1 MTATALQQEEH
12 LPEAIVCK
20 WCGKSFHYLKSH
32 ISMGRC
38 ENIPESAKGLD
49 VDEVVKMY
57 TTAFPDEPTIS
68 RTALA
73 KLNEKRAEK
82 HSGEGKVIQDRTGGR
97 ARAAWRND
105 QRAGNATRKTTTGDS
120 QRQHAIS
127 GVRAGSEEELCVW
140 RLRPD

>member
-1 MTATALQQEEH
+1 MTATALQQEKH

-38 ENIPESAKGLD
+38 ESIPESAKGLD

-57 TTAFPDEPTIS
+57 TSSFPDEPTIS

-82 HSGEGKVIQDRTGGR
+82 HSCEGKVAEIGD
-97 ARAAWRND
+97 AANLL
-105 QRAGNATRKTTTGDS
+105 
-120 QRQHAIS
+120 I
-127 GVRAGSEEELCVW
+127 
-140 RLRPD
+140 

>member
-82 HSGEGKVIQDRTGGR
+82 HSGEGKVADISAHPGYAGTVEYKTELV
-97 ARAAWRND
+97 AA
-105 QRAGNATRKTTTGDS
+105 
-120 QRQHAIS
+120 HELL
-127 GVRAGSEEELCVW
+127 GVTIKELGTPRGKPLQVTVNVNT
-140 RLRPD
+140 PYP

>member
-49 VDEVVKMY
+49 VDEVVK
-57 TTAFPDEPTIS
+57 
-68 RTALA
+68 
-73 KLNEKRAEK
+73 
-82 HSGEGKVIQDRTGGR
+82 
-97 ARAAWRND
+97 
-105 QRAGNATRKTTTGDS
+105 
-120 QRQHAIS
+120 
-127 GVRAGSEEELCVW
+127 
-140 RLRPD
+140 

>member
-57 TTAFPDEPTIS
+57 TSAFPDEPTIS

-73 KLNEKRAEK
+73 KLNGCDFDVWE
-82 HSGEGKVIQDRTGGR
+82 
-97 ARAAWRND
+97 
-105 QRAGNATRKTTTGDS
+105 
-120 QRQHAIS
+120 
-127 GVRAGSEEELCVW
+127 VRWL
-140 RLRPD
+140 PQ